1 MAPTVS
7 RTAYHSPSQNGLE
20 IGLKLLP
27 VPKHAVLL
35 RGINLAS
42 RNRISMPELREAL
55 EAAGF
60 VDVATYVQSGNV
72 VVSSTSEAPA
82 VGRKING
89 LIKKRFGFD
98 IAVIVRS
105 HAELAEVVKR
115 NPLAKVALDPKR
127 YLVTFMSGELP
138 GVVVERMRSAA
149 GPGERCEVIGREVY
163 SWHPA
168 GVGRSPLWA
177 RIASKG
183 LGVDTTTRNW
193 TTVTVLL
200 AMTAR

>member
-1 MAPTVS
+1 M
-7 RTAYHSPSQNGLE
+7 
-20 IGLKLLP
+20 
-27 VPKHAVLL
+27 PKHAVLL

-60 VDVATYVQSGNV
+60 GDVATYVQSGNV
-72 VVSSTSEAPA
+72 VVSSTSQASA
-82 VGRKING
+82 VGREVSG
-89 LIKKRFGFD
+89 LIKKRFGLD

-105 HAELAEVVKR
+105 HAELAEVVKL
-115 NPLAKVALDPKR
+115 NPLAQVAVDPKR

-138 GVVVERMRSAA
+138 GAVVERIRGAA

-163 SWHPA
+163 WWHPA

-193 TTVTVLL
+193 NTVTVLL

>member
-1 MAPTVS
+1 M
-7 RTAYHSPSQNGLE
+7 
-20 IGLKLLP
+20 
-27 VPKHAVLL
+27 PKHVVLL

-42 RNRISMPELREAL
+42 RNRISMPELRQAL

-60 VDVATYVQSGNV
+60 GDVATYVQSGNV
-72 VVSSTSEAPA
+72 VVSSPSQAPA
-82 VGRKING
+82 VGRQVNA
-89 LIKKRFGFD
+89 LIQKRFGLD

-115 NPLAKVALDPKR
+115 NPLAKVAVDPKR

-138 GVVVERMRSAA
+138 RAVVERMAGAA
-149 GPGERCEVIGREVY
+149 GPEERFAVIGREMY

-177 RIASKG
+177 RIAAKG

-193 TTVTVLL
+193 STVTVLL
-200 AMTAR
+200 AMAAR

>member
-1 MAPTVS
+1 M
-7 RTAYHSPSQNGLE
+7 
-20 IGLKLLP
+20 
-27 VPKHAVLL
+27 PKHIVLL
-35 RGINLAS
+35 RGVNVGS
-42 RNRISMPELREAL
+42 HNRIAMAKLREVL
-55 EAAGF
+55 EDGGF
-60 VDVATYVQSGNV
+60 TDVRTYLQSGNV
-72 VVSSTSEAPA
+72 VLSSSSQAPV
-82 VGRKING
+82 VGRKVNG
-89 LIKKRFGFD
+89 LIKKRFGLD
-98 IAVIVRS
+98 IAVVVRS

-115 NPLAKVALDPKR
+115 NPLAKVAGDPRR
-127 YLVTFMSGELP
+127 YLVTFMSGELR
-138 GVVVERMRSAA
+138 GAVVERIRGAA